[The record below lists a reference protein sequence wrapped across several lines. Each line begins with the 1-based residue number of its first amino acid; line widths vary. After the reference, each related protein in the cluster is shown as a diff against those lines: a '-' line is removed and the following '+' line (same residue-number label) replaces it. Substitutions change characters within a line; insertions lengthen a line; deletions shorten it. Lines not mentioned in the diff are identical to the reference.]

1 MMLTRADT
9 YDAVYNAFRWDIP
22 EFYNVADDVCD
33 RHADQ
38 QPDKVA
44 LIVARD
50 TGDPQYLTFSDIRR
64 DANRLANW
72 LVSVGLERGDRVSI
86 LLSQN
91 PETAISHVAC
101 WKAGMVS
108 SPMSILFGPDAIGYR
123 LKDLESRVV
132 VTDRENLHK
141 VQAVADQVP
150 GLEHILVID
159 DAPEGCQSF
168 QAAIEQQSDRF
179 ENVRTRADDLAF
191 ITYTSGTTGNPKGAM
206 QPHRSVLGHAPG
218 IDFILDFAPDDDD
231 VVWSPADWAWLAG
244 LMNILMVA
252 WFHGSTVLAT
262 AKIGFDPEQACRLM
276 HQHKVTRAM
285 LTPTMLKLL
294 RQNPHGL
301 TQYPPVLRAVLS
313 GAESVGRELLIW
325 ANDNLGCPVNE
336 GYGQTECNALLGNC
350 SSIMPIKPGSLG
362 RPLPGHTLAIIDDRG
377 SELPPRTVGNIGVHR
392 PDPVMMLGY
401 WRRPEATDRKFAG
414 DWLLTG
420 DLGHMDDDGY
430 FWFQGREDDVIT
442 SSGYRIGP
450 GEVEDAIL
458 QHPSVANVAVVG
470 VPDPIRTES
479 IKAFVVLTEDVEPSA
494 ELEEALRE
502 SVRSRLAKYEYPRE
516 FEFLDSLPLTV
527 TGKVLRRELRER
539 ERQKN
544 G

>member
-1 MMLTRADT
+1 MMLTRADS
-9 YDAVYNAFRWDIP
+9 YDAVCSAFRWNIP
-22 EFYNVADDVCD
+22 EFYNMADDVCD
-33 RHADQ
+33 RHADH

-44 LIVARD
+44 LIVAQD
-50 TGDPQYLTFSDIRR
+50 GDKPRTLTFADIRR

-132 VTDRENLHK
+132 VTDRENLPK
-141 VQAVADQVP
+141 IQAVSDQAP

-159 DAPEGCQSF
+159 GAPEGCLDF
-168 QAAIEQQSDRF
+168 HAAIAQHPDQF

-206 QPHRSVLGHAPG
+206 QPHRSVLGHTPG
-218 IDFILDFAPDDDD
+218 FEFIFDFAPDDDD
-231 VVWSPADWAWLAG
+231 VVWSPADWSWLAG
-244 LMNILMVA
+244 LMNILMVG

-294 RQNPHGL
+294 RQNPQGL
-301 TQYPPVLRAVLS
+301 TRHPPTLRAVLS

-336 GYGQTECNALLGNC
+336 GFGQTECNGLLGNC
-350 SSIMPIKPGSLG
+350 SSIMAIKPGSLG
-362 RPLPGHTLAIIDDRG
+362 RPLPGHTVAIVDDDG
-377 SELPPRTVGNIGVHR
+377 NEVPPGTVGNISIRH
-392 PDPVMMLGY
+392 PDPLMMLGY
-401 WRRPEATDRKFAG
+401 WKRPEATAGKFAG
-414 DWLLTG
+414 DWMLTG
-420 DLGHMDDDGY
+420 DLGYMDEDGY

-470 VPDPIRTES
+470 IPDPVRTES
-479 IKAFVVLTEDVEPSA
+479 IKAFVVLKEDVEPSR

-502 SVRSRLAKYEYPRE
+502 SVKARLAKYEYPRE
-516 FEFLDSLPLTV
+516 FEFLDRLPLTV

-539 ERQKN
+539 HKSR
-544 G
+544 